1 MRHLLARADAR
12 LIPLAD
18 GVVQCC
24 ACSPPYWSLRDYG
37 CPGQIGLEPN
47 LAGYVAALVAVG
59 REVRRVLRDD
69 GVWWLN
75 LGDSYN
81 GSPPGNAPGT
91 GRASSGLAGNTAEN
105 IEKRRVNLGH
115 KRLMSTL
122 KPKDLLGVPWAV
134 AFALRDDGWFLRS
147 DIIWSKPSP
156 MPESVTDRPTRA
168 HEYVFLLAKRE
179 RYYYDAAAVRQPS
192 SPTNDRGNRNA
203 FRGGGDYTG
212 GRSFANGGRT
222 GVNDVPGCDGE
233 PSGRN
238 LRSVWEVA
246 STPYPGAHFATWPPA
261 LVRPMIEAGSSA
273 KGCCPAC
280 RAPYRRLVDKKRT
293 ATRPGTDS
301 KLNGMNVSEMVGRGP
316 ASNVTGYR
324 DPRRHVTEV
333 RTVGW
338 GTGCTCS
345 AGPPVPCLIL
355 DPFCGSGTTGAVAT
369 GLGRDFIGLDL
380 SAEYLRLA
388 RHRIERPASPPP
400 SADEPVMP
408 LFAGLEG
415 S

>member
-47 LAGYVAALVAVG
+47 LAGYVAALIAVG

-81 GSPPGNAPGT
+81 GNPPGNAPGT

-134 AFALRDDGWFLRS
+134 AFALRDDGWYLRS

-179 RYYYDAAAVRQPS
+179 RYYYDADAVREPMAAAS
-192 SPTNDRGNRNA
+192 AGRYAYPFGGPKSEALVEADRDGMGVRTRVVGNR
-203 FRGGGDYTG
+203 D
-212 GRSFANGGRT
+212 
-222 GVNDVPGCDGE
+222 PG
-233 PSGRN
+233 SGRN
-238 LRSVWEVA
+238 LRSVWTVA
-246 STPYPGAHFATWPPA
+246 SHAYPGAHFATWPPA